1 MSSAQE
7 NDYPF
12 QKFRNYKFM
21 LDEFAVIQEYENRF
35 DVDLFRYSFRT
46 TLNSPKNEFSD
57 LCDQQSMA
65 FIHKGKI
72 K

>member
-1 MSSAQE
+1 
-7 NDYPF
+7 
-12 QKFRNYKFM
+12 M